1 MKIKEEKTKIRRNK
15 GELAVKIMAS
25 LMAILMIFSVGVSLV
40 YYIIG

>member
-15 GELAVKIMAS
+15 GELVVKIMAS
-25 LMAILMIFSVGVSLV
+25 LMAILMVFSVGVSLV